1 MGKVKQIYMEIQE
14 KYGEDVIV
22 TEELLEQYLEE
33 KNKEEKEK

>member
-14 KYGEDVIV
+14 KYGEDVEV